1 MLRSLVVCS
10 GLLCCGSQWPDEI
23 SGDDGPK
30 GCLGDSGCV
39 KQVAEM
45 RPFLLDGITGV
56 KKLSYKPINLLKF
69 LFILGRI
76 PLLCDRFLFANNGK
90 AQKAATFWAH
100 KNTG

>member
-1 MLRSLVVCS
+1 M
-10 GLLCCGSQWPDEI
+10 
-23 SGDDGPK
+23 
-30 GCLGDSGCV
+30 

-90 AQKAATFWAH
+90 AQKVAAFWAH
-100 KNTG
+100 KKHWLECFLEISIGEITSSVFPCKAFDAIFFRRYHDEAYL